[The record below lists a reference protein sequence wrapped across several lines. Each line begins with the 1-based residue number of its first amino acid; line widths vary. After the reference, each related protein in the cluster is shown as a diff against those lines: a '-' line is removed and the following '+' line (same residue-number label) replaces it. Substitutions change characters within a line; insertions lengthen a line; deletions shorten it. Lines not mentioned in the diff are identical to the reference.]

1 MHWLMKP
8 CSGCRREARCSC
20 WRELCQREWNGLKWT
35 RTYTPVF
42 SVGRPNQSAAATSA
56 IAPCTWQPTAQQ
68 RNGSHRLLCRKDP
81 PTPKDAGPGLQTS
94 VPCTTQ
100 AESFGTKCKFRHICG
115 ESVVPLGFHFY
126 GKTEL
131 AHKKRKLRFLIR
143 AHRAHNALQLLPA
156 HV

>member
-20 WRELCQREWNGLKWT
+20 WRELCQREWNGLMWT
-35 RTYTPVF
+35 WNYTPVF

-56 IAPCTWQPTAQQ
+56 IAPCTWQPTARQ

-100 AESFGTKCKFRHICG
+100 AESAVLGQSANLGTSAGIPFLWKNGRKNGI
-115 ESVVPLGFHFY
+115 S
-126 GKTEL
+126 TQ
-131 AHKKRKLRFLIR
+131 KRKLRFLIR
-143 AHRAHNALQLLPA
+143 AHRAHNALRLLPA